1 MLYIIIG
8 VVLFGLLIAVHEA
21 GHFLAAKRL
30 DVQVNEFSIG
40 MGPGL
45 FSRQKGETLYSLRL
59 FPVGGYCAM
68 EGENGEEGEEPNPRS
83 FAAKS
88 LWKKLVILVA
98 GSAANFLAGFLLVA
112 FLFTWAGGYT
122 APVIQGFLEGFPYA
136 GQEGL
141 LPGDR
146 ILSIDGKKVWVYNDV
161 GAHLKAAGE
170 GPKDIL
176 IERDG
181 QEILLEDFPLDPQE
195 YDYNGKRVTMYGLTF
210 QREEATLSGILAHSW
225 NTCVYFAKA
234 VWSSLGMLV
243 TGQVGLQDMSGPVGI
258 VTVIEETG
266 SQSDSVKTGIQN
278 VCYLIALI
286 AVNLAIMNMLPIP
299 ALDGGRIF
307 LLVAAELLWLTT
319 RQRLDPKYEA
329 WLNAA
334 GFVLLLALMV
344 FVTFSDVLKLF
355 H

>member
-1 MLYIIIG
+1 MTGLLYIIIG

-21 GHFLAAKRL
+21 GHFLTAKLL

-45 FSRQKGETLYSLRL
+45 FSKQKGETLYSLRL

-68 EGENGEEGEEPNPRS
+68 EGEDGENANPRS
-83 FAAKS
+83 FAAKA
-88 LWKKLVILVA
+88 LWKKLIILVA
-98 GSAANFLAGFLLVA
+98 GSAANFLAGFLIVVI
-112 FLFTWAGGYT
+112 LFTWAGGYT
-122 APVIQGFLEGFPYA
+122 APVIQGFLDGFPYA
-136 GQEGL
+136 GEEGL
-141 LPGDR
+141 MPGDR

-181 QEILLEDFPLDPQE
+181 QEILLKDFPLDPQE
-195 YDYNGKRVTMYGLTF
+195 YDYNGQRVTMYGLTF
-210 QREEATLSGILAHSW
+210 QREEASFPGVLVHSW
-225 NTCVYFAKA
+225 NTCIYFAKA
-234 VWSSLGMLV
+234 VWTSLGMLV

-266 SQSDSVKTGIQN
+266 SQSDSVATGIQN

-307 LLVAAELLWLTT
+307 LLVVGELVWITT
-319 RQRLDPKYEA
+319 HRRLDPKYEA

-334 GFVLLLALMV
+334 GFVLLLGLMAL
-344 FVTFSDVLKLF
+344 VTFSDVLKLF
-355 H
+355 Q